1 MAQVPYSPVP
11 EIRPALEPTPRPQID
26 TPLAAFGGLT
36 AEATAHFGSTL
47 DKVGDELFARAA
59 AMQEMN
65 QQAKADQASVDAAT
79 TMGQLHA
86 KYTTLTGDAAVQ
98 AYPQYQK
105 DLADTIAK
113 SREGLESPYAQQYF
127 DRDTRRFQMNYLTTA
142 GSYAAQQNKQF
153 NKDTLK
159 ASTDVTVQQI
169 GVNPLDENAWNS
181 SLDKIRANANQG
193 MDLDGVPQDSPIR
206 QAKIA
211 DEISK
216 ASAKRIT
223 EIAKTNPM
231 TAQKFYDDAVKR
243 GDLIGGDSLNAYNAV
258 KNQQYTVGARNIGAE
273 VTAGHANWVGESA
286 LPQSLARTGIKGI
299 EGGNYAI
306 SGPMTYKN
314 GQPAGQGL
322 GAYQVM
328 EYNLSPWLK
337 EAGMPDMTKQQFLAD
352 HTAQDQLF
360 DFKFG
365 QLQTQYGSFNR
376 AARAWFTGN
385 PDAAADISDRQ
396 PGFKGHTVEQYLTTA
411 NAAMARSAPADML
424 ANEGQK
430 RADQL
435 IPGDDTFAQQV
446 QRHVMTVHSE
456 DMKVQREAEFSNR
469 QTIDNALNN
478 YSPDGKLPTSPLD
491 LAMSDKT
498 GQFQKAWDA
507 ADPEDRAKYMKQFER
522 NAGEGY
528 AKTPE
533 NQMAYQRYLGVGLS
547 PQSSP
552 SDLKDFLSQDFGSMA
567 MPQPE
572 RARLI
577 QLQGEVFKNS
587 AKNPALNSALS
598 MLANTDPAVRQI
610 LSQDKS
616 SDDRNQFTGALHE
629 AIEQYM
635 ELNKKP
641 PNDKDLQVIGAQLMR
656 GMHSQHFWFQSSTSP
671 LYNVPVPDNDKDQ
684 ITKALTSAGQPV
696 TDTNI
701 RKAFIANRFNEFFT
715 TGKMTDDG
723 K

>member
-11 EIRPALEPTPRPQID
+11 EIRPQLDPTPRPQID

-36 AEATAHFGSTL
+36 AEATSHFGGAL

-65 QQAKADQASVDAAT
+65 QQAAADRASVDAAT
-79 TMGQLHA
+79 QMGQLHA

-105 DLADTIAK
+105 DLADVVSK
-113 SREGLESPYAQQYF
+113 SREGLESPYAQQYY

-159 ASTDVTVQQI
+159 ASTDVTLNQV
-169 GVNPLDENAWNS
+169 GVNPLDQNAWNAN
-181 SLDKIRANANQG
+181 LDKVKQNASQA
-193 MDLDGVPQDSPIR
+193 MDLDGVPADSPIR
-206 QAKIA
+206 TAKID

-216 ASAKRIT
+216 ATARRIS
-223 EIAKTNPM
+223 EIAKSQPQ
-231 TAQKFYDDAVKR
+231 TAQTYLDDAMKR
-243 GDLIGGDSLNAYNAV
+243 GDLKGGDALNAYNAV
-258 KNQQYTVGARNIGAE
+258 KNQQYTVGARNISAE
-273 VTAGHANWVGESA
+273 TTAGHNNWVGEQAVNTSM
-286 LPQSLARTGIKGI
+286 ARTGIKGI
-299 EGGNYAI
+299 EGGNYEI
-306 SGPMTYKN
+306 MGPQTYKN

-328 EYNLSPWLK
+328 EYNLAPWLK
-337 EAGMPDMTKQQFLAD
+337 EAGMAPMTSQQFLKD

-365 QLQTQYGSFNR
+365 QLQQQYGSFNK
-376 AARAWFTGN
+376 AARVWFTGSPN
-385 PDAAADISDRQ
+385 APDDASDRQ
-396 PGFKGHTVEQYLTTA
+396 PGFKGHTVEQYLTSA
-411 NAAMARSAPADML
+411 NAAMARTAPSEML
-424 ANEGQK
+424 ADHAGK
-430 RADQL
+430 LADNMSS
-435 IPGDDTFAQQV
+435 GDDVLRDHAVRQTLS
-446 QRHVMTVHSE
+446 VHA
-456 DMKVQREAEFSNR
+456 DDQKVQRDNEFQAR
-469 QTIDNALNN
+469 TTIDNAINN
-478 YSPDGKLPTSPLD
+478 YGPNGKLPTSPLD
-491 LAMSDKT
+491 IIMNDKT
-498 GQFQKAWDA
+498 GDVQKAWDA
-507 ADPEDRAKYMKQFER
+507 ADPEVRAQYMKQFER
-522 NAGEGY
+522 NAGDGY

-533 NQMAYQRYLGVGLS
+533 NQMMFQRYLGIGLS

-552 SDLKDFLSQDFGSMA
+552 SDLKDFLSQDFGSKA

-572 RARLI
+572 VARLI
-577 QLQGEVFKNS
+577 KLQGEVFKNS

-610 LSQDKS
+610 LSQDKN

-671 LYNVPVPDNDKDQ
+671 LYNVPVPDKDKDQ
-684 ITKALTSAGQPV
+684 ITEALTSAGQPV
-696 TDTNI
+696 TDAAI
-701 RKAFIANRFNEFFT
+701 RKVFIANRFNEFFT
-715 TGKMTDDG
+715 KGTMTDDG